1 MLLTNSKVRRER
13 GFDRRLQWCES
24 MMGALNAAGAA
35 VSTASSG
42 ADPRGR
48 EECWSETI
56 RLYEKL
62 IPLCGQK
69 ELYAPA
75 EAIEEINKF
84 MGSLSKLIEEHL
96 KGHLAGG
103 ETTAPQECLQ
113 AIRSAAGKLAGI
125 GRGHL
130 GLEKLPPA
138 LTDSKQRFLGSFRGR
153 TLGSHQDAL
162 S

>member
-1 MLLTNSKVRRER
+1 MVRIHDGSPER
-13 GFDRRLQWCES
+13 GGGGGQHCKQRYGPAWTRRVLERDYQ
-24 MMGALNAAGAA
+24 
-35 VSTASSG
+35 VVQ
-42 ADPRGR
+42 
-48 EECWSETI
+48 
-56 RLYEKL
+56 KL

-96 KGHLAGG
+96 KGHLADG
-103 ETTAPQECLQ
+103 EATAPQECLQ

-130 GLEKLPPA
+130 GLEKLPSA